1 MERSPKR
8 ARMSLPDA
16 PHPVA
21 LLLDDA
27 LRAFFLKQEERH
39 RPILPLQPFN
49 ARRELREINLE
60 VSSIATHSDGSV
72 YADLPYDAQSIV
84 RRFTPHPV
92 SLLVK
97 DARYVWRMFQHAK
110 RCWPRE
116 EEKRILMCQRY
127 RERKV
132 REQHHDW
139 LYYRMNWK
147 DAMERSRLTMS
158 DILEH
163 EFDMMDDY

>member
-27 LRAFFLKQEERH
+27 LRAFFLKHEERR

-49 ARRELREINLE
+49 ARQELRLINLE
-60 VSSIATHSDGSV
+60 VSPIATHSDGSV
-72 YADLPYDAQSIV
+72 YADLPHDVQSIV

-97 DARYVWRMFQHAK
+97 DAIHVWKSLQHAK

-116 EEKRILMCQRY
+116 EEKRLLMCQRY

-139 LYYRMNWK
+139 LYYRMNWMV
-147 DAMERSRLTMS
+147 AMERSRLAWG

-163 EFDMMDDY
+163 EFDMMDEY

>member
-21 LLLDDA
+21 VLLDDA
-27 LRAFFLKQEERH
+27 LRAFFLKREERL
-39 RPILPLQPFN
+39 RPIRSKHFN
-49 ARRELREINLE
+49 ARQELSLINSE
-60 VSSIATHSDGSV
+60 VTSIATHSDGSV
-72 YADLPYDAQSIV
+72 YADLPCDVQSIV

-97 DARYVWRMFQHAK
+97 DAIYVWKEFQHAK
-110 RCWPRE
+110 RRWPLE
-116 EEKRILMCQRY
+116 EERRLLICQRF

-139 LYYRMNWK
+139 LYYRMNWMV
-147 DAMERSRLTMS
+147 ALERSRLTWD

-163 EFDMMDDY
+163 ECDY

>member
-1 MERSPKR
+1 M
-8 ARMSLPDA
+8 RMTLPSA

-27 LRAFFLKQEERH
+27 LRAFFLKQEERI
-39 RPILPLQPFN
+39 RPIKAMQFN
-49 ARRELREINLE
+49 ARQELRLINLE
-60 VSSIATHSDGSV
+60 VSPIATHSDGSAYV
-72 YADLPYDAQSIV
+72 DLPYDVQSIV

-97 DARYVWRMFQHAK
+97 DAIHVWKTFQRAK

-116 EEKRILMCQRY
+116 EEKRLLMCQRF

-139 LYYRMNWK
+139 LYDRMNWM
-147 DAMERSRLTMS
+147 DAMERSRLTWS

-163 EFDMMDDY
+163 EFDEFDMY

>member
-27 LRAFFLKQEERH
+27 LRAFFRKQEER
-39 RPILPLQPFN
+39 RNPIQ
-49 ARRELREINLE
+49 ARRFNPRQKLREINLD

-72 YADLPYDAQSIV
+72 YANLPYDVQSIV
-84 RRFTPHPV
+84 RRFTAHPV
-92 SLLVK
+92 SLLMK

-110 RCWPRE
+110 KNWPRKE
-116 EEKRILMCQRY
+116 EERLLMCQRF
-127 RERKV
+127 RERRV

-163 EFDMMDDY
+163 EFDDFYDY